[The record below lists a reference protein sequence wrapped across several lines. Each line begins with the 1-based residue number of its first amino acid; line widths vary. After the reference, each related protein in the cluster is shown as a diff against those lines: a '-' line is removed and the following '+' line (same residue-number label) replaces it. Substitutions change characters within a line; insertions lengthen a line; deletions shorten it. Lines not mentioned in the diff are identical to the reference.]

1 MSGSYPGEYKTQFAG
16 LSPYE
21 AAKQERRV
29 LRMLKQGAN
38 KTALYRLGLTDKR
51 ILEIATKH
59 GVEIPKGVGGK
70 RL

>member
-1 MSGSYPGEYKTQFAG
+1 MAGSYPGEYKTQFAG

-29 LRMLKQGAN
+29 LRAMKQGAN
-38 KTALYRLGLTDKR
+38 KTTLFKMGLTEKR
-51 ILEIATKH
+51 ILEIAAKH

>member
-1 MSGSYPGEYKTQFAG
+1 MAGSYPNEYKTQRAG

-29 LRMLKQGAN
+29 LRALKQGAN
-38 KTALYRLGLTDKR
+38 RTTLYKLGLTEKR
-51 ILEIATKH
+51 IRQIAEAA